1 MYQKVAPMLLVEN
14 VEEAV
19 KWYGKVLGAKLQSS
33 LPNNPPFEWASLG
46 LGNVEIMF
54 SKKKSAQK
62 WYSDAVIVSE
72 TPANFIAYIYVE
84 NADNLYE
91 RIKDNAKIVMEPTD
105 QWYGLREFAI
115 RDPFGFTLIFAQI
128 IG

>member
-19 KWYGKVLGAKLQSS
+19 EWYGKVLGAKLQAS
-33 LPNNPPFEWASLG
+33 LPKKPPFEWASLD

-62 WYSDAVIVSE
+62 WYSDAVLVSE
-72 TPANFIAYIYVE
+72 TAANFVAYIYVE
-84 NADNLYE
+84 NANNLYE
-91 RIKDNAKIVMEPTD
+91 QIKDNVKIVMEPTD
-105 QWYGLREFAI
+105 QWYGIREFAI
-115 RDPFGFTLIFAQI
+115 RDAFGFILIFAQI

>member
-19 KWYGKVLGAKLQSS
+19 EWYGKVLGAKLQSS
-33 LPNNPPFEWASLG
+33 LPKNPPFEWTSLG
-46 LGNVEIMF
+46 LGDVEIMF
-54 SKKKSAQK
+54 SKKRSAQK

-91 RIKDNAKIVMEPTD
+91 RIKDNVKIAMEPTD

-115 RDPFGFTLIFAQI
+115 RDPFGFISIFAQI